1 MNLKVLTLAMLALP
15 ATVIPVAAAPFCT
28 GGTGVNLSFG
38 FMIGPQYSEEDR
50 ADLARTQLR
59 RHGVDATRVEFWNG
73 CLRAFVR
80 QPDGSEKMEFYDPDT
95 FQQVY

>member
-1 MNLKVLTLAMLALP
+1 MKPKTLAIVLLALALTAGP
-15 ATVIPVAAAPFCT
+15 AAAAPFCT

-38 FMIGPQYSEEDR
+38 FMIGSKYTETDR
-50 ADLARTQLR
+50 AELALMELR

-80 QPDGSEKMEFYDPDT
+80 QPGGGEKMEFYDPDT
-95 FQQVY
+95 FQQLY